1 VKGLR
6 RGEEGGDGEMGEK
19 MRGRELRRVS
29 GLRELVRTR
38 RAREVSRRR
47 GVIREMDERGERLGR
62 LGRVEAAIKVE

>member
-1 VKGLR
+1 
-6 RGEEGGDGEMGEK
+6 
-19 MRGRELRRVS
+19 
-29 GLRELVRTR
+29 LRELVRTR